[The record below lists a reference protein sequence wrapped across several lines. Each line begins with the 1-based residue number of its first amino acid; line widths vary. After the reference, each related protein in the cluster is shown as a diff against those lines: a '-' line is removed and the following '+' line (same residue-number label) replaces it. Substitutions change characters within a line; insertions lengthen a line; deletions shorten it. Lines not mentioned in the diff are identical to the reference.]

1 MKNKTDSILTS
12 SKWVFGRLVLVQIF
26 NLFAISI
33 IARKLSPEEFGLVAI
48 ATILIT
54 FLNNVI
60 TQGVS
65 QFVIFD
71 RKENEERL
79 NSAFWLNLFISFF
92 ICALGFF
99 LAPVISDFYNEP
111 DIQIIIHLL
120 LLRVPFESVIVII
133 DASINKKLQFKILE
147 KRDII
152 IQFFSISISILM
164 ALTGFGI
171 WSLVFPSIISVLIR
185 FLITFHIT
193 VWRPKLS
200 FNTSHWREIF
210 TYSSKII
217 ASSITNF
224 FIAEGDTLFIGKIL
238 GSYKLGIYNLSW
250 RASNLVSRN
259 IVSLVNKMSFPY
271 IAKSGNN
278 YKDVL
283 LKINKIFRILSLIT
297 FPILF
302 LLIVLAED
310 FILGIYGLQWKESIL
325 PFQILL
331 IYAIRY
337 SVGAPIGAVYKA
349 IGRPDIN
356 LKIGLSMMPF
366 YILAIYFGSYY
377 GIIGVAIGVTFIRT
391 FFGLVS
397 FIILANILQTYVS
410 IILMQMKNSF
420 FAAMITAIIIKIT
433 KQLFINIFD
442 FNQISSF
449 TILFSLG
456 IILYLFLI
464 KVFFK
469 ESYNEI
475 HKIFKK
481 ILIKKIEL

>member
-12 SKWVFGRLVLVQIF
+12 SKWVFGRLVLVQIL

-33 IARKLSPEEFGLVAI
+33 IARKLSPDEFGLVAI

-79 NSAFWLNLFISFF
+79 NSAFWLNLLISFF
-92 ICALGFF
+92 ICAVGFF
-99 LAPVISDFYNEP
+99 LAQVISDFYNEP
-111 DIQIIIHLL
+111 DIQIIIYLL
-120 LLRVPFESVIVII
+120 LLRVPFESAIVII

-152 IQFFSISISILM
+152 VQLISISISILM
-164 ALTGFGI
+164 ALSGFGI

-185 FLITFHIT
+185 FLFTFHIT

-224 FIAEGDTLFIGKIL
+224 LISEGDTLVIGKIL

-259 IVSLVNKMSFPY
+259 VVSLVNKMSFPY
-271 IAKSGNN
+271 IAKSVSN
-278 YKDVL
+278 YKEVL
-283 LKINKIFRILSLIT
+283 IKINKIFRVLSLII

-302 LLIVLAED
+302 LLMVLAEE
-310 FILGIYGLQWKESIL
+310 FILGVYGPQWKESIL

-331 IYAIRY
+331 IYAVRY
-337 SVGAPIGAVYKA
+337 CVGAPIGAVYKA

-356 LKIGLSMMPF
+356 LKIELSIIPF
-366 YILAIYFGSYY
+366 YIIAIIFGSSY
-377 GIIGVAIGVTFIRT
+377 GILGVAVGVTFIRT

-397 FIILANILQTYVS
+397 FVILANILKTSVLTFFNQMKYS
-410 IILMQMKNSF
+410 FLASLIISLMILYIKNSF
-420 FAAMITAIIIKIT
+420 LLKFDLN
-433 KQLFINIFD
+433 QVFSFI
-442 FNQISSF
+442 
-449 TILFSLG
+449 ILFSIG
-456 IILYLFLI
+456 ILFYSLLV

-469 ESYNEI
+469 EASNEI
-475 HKIFKK
+475 EGIIKNLLQKK
-481 ILIKKIEL
+481 H

>member
-1 MKNKTDSILTS
+1 MKNKTESILTS
-12 SKWVFGRLVLVQIF
+12 SKWVFSRLVLVQIF

-111 DIQIIIHLL
+111 DIQIIINLL
-120 LLRVPFESVIVII
+120 LLRVPFESAIVII

-147 KRDII
+147 KRDIFV
-152 IQFFSISISILM
+152 QLFSISISILM
-164 ALTGFGI
+164 ALTGFGV
-171 WSLVFPSIISVLIR
+171 WSLVFPSIISVFIK
-185 FLITFHIT
+185 FSITFYIT
-193 VWRPKLS
+193 VWKPKLS
-200 FNTSHWREIF
+200 FNTSHWREIIP
-210 TYSSKII
+210 YSSKII
-217 ASSITNF
+217 ASSVINF
-224 FIAEGDTLFIGKIL
+224 FISEGDTLVIGKIL
-238 GSYKLGIYNLSW
+238 GSYSLGIYNLSW

-259 IVSLVNKMSFPY
+259 IVSLINKISFPY
-271 IAKSGNN
+271 IAKSVSN
-278 YKDVL
+278 YKEVL
-283 LKINKIFRILSLIT
+283 LKINKIFRMLSFIT

-310 FILGIYGLQWKESIL
+310 FILGVYGPQWKPSIL

-331 IYAIRY
+331 IFAIRY
-337 SVGAPIGAVYKA
+337 CVGSPIGFVFKA

-356 LKIGLSMMPF
+356 LKIELSIIPF
-366 YILAIYFGSYY
+366 YIPAVIFGSSY
-377 GIIGVAIGVTFIRT
+377 GIIGVAIFVTIIRT
-391 FFGLVS
+391 IFGLVS
-397 FIILANILQTYVS
+397 FVILAKILQTSV
-410 IILMQMKNSF
+410 LTFFKQMKYSFLASLITSLMILVVRQSFLLRFDSNHLLSF
-420 FAAMITAIIIKIT
+420 F
-433 KQLFINIFD
+433 
-442 FNQISSF
+442 
-449 TILFSLG
+449 ILFSLG
-456 IILYLFLI
+456 ILFYTLI
-464 KVFFK
+464 VKVFFREK
-469 ESYNEI
+469 SNEI
-475 HKIFKK
+475 EGI
-481 ILIKKIEL
+481 IKKLL

>member
-1 MKNKTDSILTS
+1 MS
-12 SKWVFGRLVLVQIF
+12 SKWVFGRLILVQLL
-26 NLFAISI
+26 NLVAISI
-33 IARKLSPEEFGLVAI
+33 IARKLTPNEFGLVAI
-48 ATILIT
+48 ASILIT

-71 RKENEERL
+71 RHDNEERL

-92 ICALGFF
+92 ICATGFF
-99 LAPVISDFYNEP
+99 LSPFISDFYNEP
-111 DIQIIIHLL
+111 DIQLIINLL

-152 IQFFSISISILM
+152 VQFISISISILM

-171 WSLVFPSIISVLIR
+171 WSLVFPSIISVFIR
-185 FLITFHIT
+185 FLITFYIT
-193 VWRPKLS
+193 IWKPKLK
-200 FNTSHWREIF
+200 FYTNHWKEIF
-210 TYSSKII
+210 SYSSKLIV
-217 ASSITNF
+217 SSVINF
-224 FIAEGDTLFIGKIL
+224 FIAEGDTLVIGKIL
-238 GSYKLGIYNLSW
+238 GSYKLGVYNLSW

-283 LKINKIFRILSLIT
+283 LKINKIFRILSLVT

-302 LLIVLAED
+302 LLIVLAEE

-366 YILAIYFGSYY
+366 YILAVIFGSSY

-397 FIILANILQTYVS
+397 FIILANILQTYV
-410 IILMQMKNSF
+410 LTFLKQMKNSF
-420 FAAMITAIIIKIT
+420 FAAMITTLLIKIT
-433 KQLFINIFD
+433 KQLFINMFD

-449 TILFSLG
+449 IILFSLG

-475 HKIFKK
+475 YKIF
-481 ILIKKIEL
+481 

>member
-1 MKNKTDSILTS
+1 MS
-12 SKWVFGRLVLVQIF
+12 SKWVFGRLILVQLL
-26 NLFAISI
+26 NLVAISI
-33 IARKLSPEEFGLVAI
+33 IARKLTPSEFGLVAI
-48 ATILIT
+48 ASILIT

-71 RKENEERL
+71 RHDNEERL

-92 ICALGFF
+92 ICTTGFF
-99 LAPVISDFYNEP
+99 LSPFISDFYNEP
-111 DIQIIIHLL
+111 DIQLIINLL

-152 IQFFSISISILM
+152 VQFISISISILM

-171 WSLVFPSIISVLIR
+171 WSLVFPSIISVFIR
-185 FLITFHIT
+185 FLITFYIT
-193 VWRPKLS
+193 IWKPKLK
-200 FNTSHWREIF
+200 FYTNHWKEISS
-210 TYSSKII
+210 YSSKLIV
-217 ASSITNF
+217 SSVINF
-224 FIAEGDTLFIGKIL
+224 FIAEGDTLVIGKIL
-238 GSYKLGIYNLSW
+238 GSYSLGIYNLSW

-310 FILGIYGLQWKESIL
+310 FMLGIYGLQWKTSIL

-356 LKIGLSMMPF
+356 LKIGLSMMPL
-366 YILAIYFGSYY
+366 YILAIIFGSSY

-391 FFGLVS
+391 IFGLVS
-397 FIILANILQTYVS
+397 FIILAKILQTSV
-410 IILMQMKNSF
+410 LTFFKQMKYSFLASLITSLMILVVRQSFLFRFDSNHLLSF
-420 FAAMITAIIIKIT
+420 F
-433 KQLFINIFD
+433 
-442 FNQISSF
+442 
-449 TILFSLG
+449 ILFSSG
-456 IILYLFLI
+456 IIFYTLLVKI
-464 KVFFK
+464 FFR
-469 ESYNEI
+469 ETSNEI
-475 HKIFKK
+475 EEI
-481 ILIKKIEL
+481 IKKLL